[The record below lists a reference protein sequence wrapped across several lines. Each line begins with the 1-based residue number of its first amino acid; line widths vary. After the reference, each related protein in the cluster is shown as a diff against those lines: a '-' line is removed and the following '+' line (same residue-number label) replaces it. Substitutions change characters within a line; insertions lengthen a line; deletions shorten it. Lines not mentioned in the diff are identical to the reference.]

1 MLLLCRVATDVAEGK
16 QASTAFR
23 ETQLSLQ
30 ESTAGMA
37 FISSAKVVQA
47 ARRTKERL
55 GFPSFSRNSPFRF
68 EQAKCFLL
76 AAGFHGGTT
85 SPTLFE
91 TPPTL
96 FETPPTLFEI
106 LLTLFEILLT
116 LFETPRTLVETP
128 RTLVEICFAECGR
141 RLGRVGNPYGL
152 PPSPLA
158 LHHISPY
165 SCRNFPRIP
174 GEVALTEI
182 VRKVGKGAIVAILV
196 PCIRGKISCVGEG
209 RAMQPG
215 GKSRVGGSLLRTSI
229 LRPIGLLRGFA
240 FAAFVTFS

>member
-1 MLLLCRVATDVAEGK
+1 MLLLCRAATDVAEGK

-23 ETQLSLQ
+23 KTQLSLQ

-76 AAGFHGGTT
+76 AAGFHEGTT
-85 SPTLFE
+85 SPTLFQ
-91 TPPTL
+91 
-96 FETPPTLFEI
+96 TPPTLFEI
-106 LLTLFEILLT
+106 LLTLF
-116 LFETPRTLVETP
+116 ETP

-158 LHHISPY
+158 LHRISPY
-165 SCRNFPRIP
+165 SCRNFPCIP
-174 GEVALTEI
+174 GELATTEI

-196 PCIRGKISCVGEG
+196 PCIRGKISCVGDG

-229 LRPIGLLRGFA
+229 LRLIGLLRGFA